1 MTVMPNPV
9 DFLRDLICIRSMPGE
24 EADLAARV
32 LREWRDL
39 GFDEAF
45 TDAAGN
51 ALGFVRGRQDGPA
64 WLLLTHLDHVHE
76 GNVSLWSHPPFE
88 AVLEDGKVYGRGAV
102 DIKGPLAAQT
112 YALAKL
118 LARGEQPRADVW
130 IAAVTEEEIGGTGA
144 AYLVAHPPAAIGA
157 VIVGEPSG
165 NRLMLGHRG
174 VAHVHV
180 TLSGTAH
187 HASLSLPDNPL
198 YALGELLRRV
208 QDLRLPTHP
217 VVGRSTLTPTQVETD
232 SGSENLTPNTA
243 TVTLDWRP
251 SEGEAELRATLAT
264 LLEGLPAA
272 HDLAPTWTPQN
283 TPGFAT
289 EPGAPLVQK
298 VLPYTQ
304 SPLIKNGHDTLG
316 IWSFATDGRYTHQ
329 AGWPTVGWGP
339 GDQKLA
345 HTVGEAIGVDELE
358 AYVGALSALLARET
372 P

>member
-1 MTVMPNPV
+1 
-9 DFLRDLICIRSMPGE
+9 MPGQ
-24 EADLAARV
+24 EADLAARA
-32 LREWRDL
+32 LREWQNL
-39 GFDEAF
+39 GFDQTL

-51 ALGFVRGRQDGPA
+51 ALGLVRGREDGPA

-76 GNVSLWSHPPFE
+76 GDVGLWPHPPFK
-88 AVLEDGKVYGRGAV
+88 AVLEGGKVYGRGAV

-118 LARGEQPRADVW
+118 LARGERPRANVW
-130 IAAVTEEEIGGTGA
+130 LAAVTEEEIGGTGA
-144 AYLVAHPPAAIGA
+144 AYLIRHPPGEIGA

-187 HASLSLPDNPL
+187 HASLSLQDNPL
-198 YALGELLRRV
+198 HALGELLRRV
-208 QDLRLPTHP
+208 REVELPVHP
-217 VVGRSTLTPTQVETD
+217 VVGRSSLTPTQIETD

-243 TVTLDWRP
+243 TVTLDWRS
-251 SEGEAELRATLAT
+251 SEGEAEMRATLET

-272 HDLAPTWTPQN
+272 HDLAPMWTPQN

-289 EPGAPLVQK
+289 PPNAALVQK
-298 VLPYTQ
+298 VLPYTR
-304 SPLIKNGHDTLG
+304 PPMIENGHDAPG

-339 GDQKLA
+339 GNEKLA
-345 HTVGEAIGVDELE
+345 HTVREAIGVDELE
-358 AYVGALSALLARET
+358 AYVKALSELLARER